1 MVEFVETLVRAL
13 RHRGGVVRV
22 TAFLAVR
29 RDVVPANGVNAVGQA
44 LGVGEPAGQARAV
57 SRVRGHCGFLVVP
70 KVKVRTVVIGVAG
83 AGLSTAG
90 SGWSPGC
97 TGRTSS
103 PRAARIASPTA
114 LVAGLN
120 LRVSAMPGFYVEST
134 RRALG

>member
-1 MVEFVETLVRAL
+1 MVELVETLVRAL

-57 SRVRGHCGFLVVP
+57 SRARGHCGFLVVP

-90 SGWSPGC
+90 SGWSPG
-97 TGRTSS
+97 
-103 PRAARIASPTA
+103 
-114 LVAGLN
+114 
-120 LRVSAMPGFYVEST
+120 
-134 RRALG
+134 